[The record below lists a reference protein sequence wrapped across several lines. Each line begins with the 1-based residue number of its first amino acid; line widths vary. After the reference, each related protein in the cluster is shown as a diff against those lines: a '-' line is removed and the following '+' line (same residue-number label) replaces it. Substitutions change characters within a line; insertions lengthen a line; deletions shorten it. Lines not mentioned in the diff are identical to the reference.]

1 MAQQITIDI
10 VAETQKLQK
19 GLDEANKKLSG
30 IQTATNNVQNLS
42 TAFVG
47 VGIAAA
53 GFSKATGFINDSTE
67 ASSDLNEALSKNQV
81 IFGDASKEIEIFAD
95 AAAKGLGQ
103 SKVQALDAASTF
115 ATFGKSA
122 GLAGDDLVEFSTEFV
137 TLASDLA
144 SFNNTTP
151 EDAIT
156 AIGAALR
163 GESEPIRRYG
173 VLLNDAALRAE
184 ALNQGIYDGE
194 GALSAQQKVLAAGAL
209 ILKQTTDAQGDFAR
223 TSDGLANSTRILEAE
238 QANLNAEIG
247 TIFLPVMKQI
257 TEILKIAIG
266 LFTSLP
272 KPVQNTLIVIGLL
285 AATLGPVVLLASS
298 MITAFSTI
306 KGVLGGFSIATKAA
320 AIAQAAFNLVLS
332 LNPLVAV
339 AIAIAAV
346 VAALAFFFTQT
357 ETGRR
362 LWEQFTRFLTD
373 TMRNVSDFFTQAWEN
388 ISNAVTDVFQ
398 GIVETV
404 ESALGFIGDLFQ
416 SVLEVIRRLVE
427 GDFTVIK
434 EIIENIFEG
443 IRIFL
448 DSILNVIF
456 SIIRFYVDS
465 WSKIIETGF
474 NFIRTIVESVIDGIS
489 DFINGGFGEMVSNT
503 VTAFSNLRDAAGR
516 IWGEIRSKITGF
528 VSNIVNAFSEIPNTM
543 YNLGRNIVEG
553 IWNGISSLTTYF
565 RDKVLGFFGNLLPG
579 WVKDVLGISSPSKL
593 FEEIGQAI
601 VQGTVQGLDVPSV
614 SAGQGIA
621 GQQAVTININAG
633 LGTDPYELGRAV
645 TDALNKYASISR
657 VRVV

>member
-10 VAETQKLQK
+10 IAETQKLQK
-19 GLDEANKKLSG
+19 GLDEANKKLQG
-30 IQTATNNVQNLS
+30 IQTATQNVQQLG
-42 TAFVG
+42 TAFAG

-53 GFSKATGFINDSTE
+53 GFGVATGFINNATE
-67 ASSDLNEALSKNQV
+67 ASSDLNESLSKNEV
-81 IFGDASKEIEIFAD
+81 IFGDVAGEIEKFAD
-95 AAAKGLGQ
+95 SAANGLGQ

-173 VLLNDAALRAE
+173 VLLNDAALRQE

-223 TSDGLANSTRILEAE
+223 TSDGLANSQRTLEAN
-238 QANLNAEIG
+238 QANLNAEMG
-247 TIFLPVMKQI
+247 TIFLPVMKELVNVMK
-257 TEILKIAIG
+257 TVIG
-266 LFTSLP
+266 IFTSLP
-272 KPVQNTLIVIGLL
+272 KPLQTTIIVVGLL
-285 AATLGPVVLLASS
+285 AATLGPVVLLTSS
-298 MITAFSTI
+298 LLTAFTAI
-306 KGVLGGFSIATKAA
+306 KSVLGGFTIATRIA
-320 AIAQAAFNLVLS
+320 AIAQGAFNLVLS
-332 LNPLVAV
+332 LNPLAAV

-362 LWEQFTRFLTD
+362 IWEQFTRFLTD
-373 TMRNVSDFFTQAWEN
+373 TMRNVSDFFKQAWEN
-388 ISNAVTDVFQ
+388 ISKTVTDVFE
-398 GIVETV
+398 GITETIN
-404 ESALGFIGDLFQ
+404 SALAFIGDLFR

-434 EIIENIFEG
+434 EFIENIFKG
-443 IRIFL
+443 IQVFL
-448 DSILNVIF
+448 DAILNAIF
-456 SIIRFYVDS
+456 GIIRFYVET
-465 WSKIIETGF
+465 WTKIFETGF
-474 NFIRTIVESVIDGIS
+474 NLIKTIIENVMGIIEYLIDGGWNNIVNGTIS
-489 DFINGGFGEMVSNT
+489 
-503 VTAFSNLRDAAGR
+503 AFNSIRDQAGK
-516 IWGEIRSKITGF
+516 IWGEIRSRITGF
-528 VSNIVNAFSEIPNTM
+528 INQIVNAFQEIPNTM

-553 IWNGISSLTTYF
+553 IWNGISGLTTWF
-565 RDKVLGFFGNLLPG
+565 RDKVLGFFGDLLPG

-593 FEEIGQAI
+593 FEEIGKAV
-601 VQGTVQGLDVPSV
+601 VQGTVQGLDVPKV

-645 TDALNKYASISR
+645 TEALNKYASISR